1 MRYFLC
7 LILPPA
13 AVLTT
18 GRLGAFILSI
28 FLTLMLWI
36 PGVIHAIL
44 VTNDYYSAR
53 RHRELVRAVKR
64 SRKNPAGMYY

>member
-7 LILPPA
+7 LILPPV

-18 GRLGAFILSI
+18 GRLGS
-28 FLTLMLWI
+28 FLLNLLLCLCLWI

-44 VTNDYYSAR
+44 VTNDYYEAR
-53 RHRELVRAVKR
+53 RHRQLVRAVKR
-64 SRKNPAGMYY
+64 ARY